1 VLDTKVLLAEFR
13 PQLLAA
19 RQSRNRPGGYGILEA
34 AEAAKLHADYAD
46 LGSPRRTL
54 LCTDGFY
61 RAVDHYNLF
70 GETEL
75 LEKSSSPGG
84 VQSVLAA
91 VRDAEAR
98 DPDCLA
104 WPRFKPAD
112 DAAAVALAA

>member
-1 VLDTKVLLAEFR
+1 MLDTSALLAEFR

-34 AEAAKLHADYAD
+34 AAAAKHHADYAD
-46 LGSPRRTL
+46 LGSPRRIL

-61 RAVDHYNLF
+61 RAVDHYGLCS
-70 GETEL
+70 ESEL
-75 LEKSSSPGG
+75 LERATAPGG
-84 VQSVLAA
+84 VQSVLTA

-98 DPDCLA
+98 DPECLA